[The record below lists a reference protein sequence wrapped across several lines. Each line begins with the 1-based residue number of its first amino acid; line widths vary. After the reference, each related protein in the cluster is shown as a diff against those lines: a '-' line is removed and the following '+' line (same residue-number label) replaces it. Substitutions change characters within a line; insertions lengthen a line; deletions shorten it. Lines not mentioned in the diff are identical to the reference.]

1 MTAVVVM
8 AMNYE
13 LPKRLFSLSHSVE
26 LCVSPNDALEGSHVQ
41 QFCAANQQTLS
52 VRTSHSIPTP
62 CGS

>member
-13 LPKRLFSLSHSVE
+13 LPKRSFSLPPSVE
-26 LCVSPNDALEGSHVQ
+26 LCVSPNDALEGSHIRH
-41 QFCAANQQTLS
+41 FCAANQQTSS
-52 VRTSHSIPTP
+52 VPISHSIPTP